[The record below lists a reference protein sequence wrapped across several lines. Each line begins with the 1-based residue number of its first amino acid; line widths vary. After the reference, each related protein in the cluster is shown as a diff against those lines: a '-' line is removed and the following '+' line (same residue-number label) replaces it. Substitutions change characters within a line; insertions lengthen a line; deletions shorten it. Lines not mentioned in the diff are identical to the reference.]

1 MIWAIICSPT
11 LETPYK
17 AIPYREIEENER
29 KARPVPSARV
39 VTATEKFMRFARS
52 SILGLVIAAS
62 AATLVPRASFAQ
74 HRRDPDIWNAAP
86 SRFSIEGDLLVA
98 QPKGQFATELD
109 TQGFGANGAGLFRL
123 DKDGIFSIR
132 GDFGGMQYG
141 SERLRVPYLPITG
154 RVSLDV
160 RTTNLV
166 YWGSIGPQITAPVGR
181 FQPYL
186 NAAIGV
192 MDFMTRTSVT
202 GSDSDYEYASSTNKN
217 DATSAWIF
225 GGGVYVPVGQQNALK
240 LHLGARYFYGGQA
253 SYLKQGDIRDNP
265 DGSVTLF
272 PRTSKTDQVTW
283 QLGVSYTFPLSHRR

>member
-1 MIWAIICSPT
+1 
-11 LETPYK
+11 
-17 AIPYREIEENER
+17 
-29 KARPVPSARV
+29 
-39 VTATEKFMRFARS
+39 MRFTRS
-52 SILGLVIAAS
+52 SILGFAIAAS
-62 AATLVPRASFAQ
+62 AFALVPRASFAQ
-74 HRRDPDIWNAAP
+74 RRRDPDMWKPVP

-98 QPKGQFATELD
+98 QPKGQFATELN
-109 TQGFGANGAGLFRL
+109 TQGFGANAAGLFRL

-160 RTTNLV
+160 RTTNAV

-181 FQPYL
+181 FQPYM
-186 NAAIGV
+186 NAAFGV
-192 MDFMTRTSVT
+192 MDLMTRTSVT
-202 GSDSDYEYASSTNKN
+202 GSDSDYEYASTTNKN

-225 GGGVYVPVGQQNALK
+225 GGGVYVPVGQQNAFK
-240 LHLGARYFYGGQA
+240 IHVGARYFYGGQA
-253 SYLKQGDIRDNP
+253 SYLRQGDIRDNA

-283 QLGVSYTFPLSHRR
+283 QVGASYTFPLSHRR